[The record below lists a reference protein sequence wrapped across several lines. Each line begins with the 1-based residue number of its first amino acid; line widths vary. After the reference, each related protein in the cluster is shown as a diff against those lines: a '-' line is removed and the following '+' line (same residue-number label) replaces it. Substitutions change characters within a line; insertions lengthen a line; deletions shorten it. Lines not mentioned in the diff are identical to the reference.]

1 MDLLK
6 KFVPKIIG
14 TLTHDSKLYIVD
26 NASVDGSSEYVKSN
40 YPEAELIRIEVNK
53 GFTNGYQ
60 ESLKLIDAEY
70 YCLISSDVEVSEG
83 WIEPMLDLFDNHQ
96 NIGVI
101 QPKIMSYN
109 QKSHYEYSGAAGA
122 FIDFLGYPFCRGRLF
137 FTTEEDKGQYDD
149 VIDTF
154 WCSGAC
160 MFIRKELYHTAGGFD
175 DDFYA
180 HMEDIDLSWQAQLL
194 GYRVVVQPKSVVYHV
209 GGHII
214 TYGSPKKVFRNYRN
228 NLLMLVKNMPSKT
241 LWWLIPFRVSLDGV
255 SGIRALLN
263 GNPRETLAI
272 LKAHFSFYAALPHWL
287 RKRKAIQSRIVN
299 HDVKGI
305 YPKSVVLEHFLKG
318 KKKFSDLNWR
328 E

>member
-137 FTTEEDKGQYDD
+137 FTTEEDK
-149 VIDTF
+149 
-154 WCSGAC
+154 
-160 MFIRKELYHTAGGFD
+160 
-175 DDFYA
+175 
-180 HMEDIDLSWQAQLL
+180 
-194 GYRVVVQPKSVVYHV
+194 
-209 GGHII
+209 
-214 TYGSPKKVFRNYRN
+214 
-228 NLLMLVKNMPSKT
+228 
-241 LWWLIPFRVSLDGV
+241 
-255 SGIRALLN
+255 
-263 GNPRETLAI
+263 
-272 LKAHFSFYAALPHWL
+272 
-287 RKRKAIQSRIVN
+287 
-299 HDVKGI
+299 
-305 YPKSVVLEHFLKG
+305 
-318 KKKFSDLNWR
+318 
-328 E
+328 